1 MNNNLRS
8 QTQPNTMRILLTAGG
23 AIAAYVVTMTV
34 LYALTHKV
42 VFTLTFTNITT
53 ATYVVIWRKRHT
65 NSPLIAKIRKSW
77 WRLSL
82 DTLAAILETIAIY
95 LGASTIALLVK
106 NALNAPSPIQNVTNE
121 VPLAAIALLMLSIF
135 VVPIGEEALMRGF
148 VYPIMRQQ
156 FSAPVTIALSA
167 CLFALLHGNIVQI
180 ILTLPL
186 GIACGYMYEQT
197 HSLMQCIGIHMLFN
211 TFTFITHTPTLS
223 ALLVVEA
230 LVTALI
236 VSVLWVMLMH
246 LDDSDIDRHRV
257 FYSEK

>member
-1 MNNNLRS
+1 MNNNLQS
-8 QTQPNTMRILLTAGG
+8 HTQPNKMRILLTAGG
-23 AIAAYVVTMTV
+23 AIATYVVTMTV

-42 VFTLTFTNITT
+42 IFTLTFTNATA
-53 ATYVVIWRKRHT
+53 ATYVVIWRKRHA

-77 WRLSL
+77 WRLSM
-82 DTLAAILETIAIY
+82 DILATILGTIAIY
-95 LGASTIALLVK
+95 LSAATIALLVK
-106 NALNAPSPIQNVTNE
+106 NAMNAPSPTQNITDE
-121 VPLAAIALLMLSIF
+121 VPIAALATLSILI
-135 VVPIGEEALMRGF
+135 VPIGEEALMRGF

-186 GIACGYMYEQT
+186 GITCGYMYEQT

-211 TFTFITHTPTLS
+211 VLTFTTHTPTLS
-223 ALLVVEA
+223 TLSVVEA
-230 LVTALI
+230 LATALI
-236 VSVLWVMLMH
+236 VSALWVLWMR

>member
-1 MNNNLRS
+1 MSNNPQSRP
-8 QTQPNTMRILLTAGG
+8 QPNKIRILLTAGG

-42 VFTLTFTNITT
+42 IFTLTFTNTAT
-53 ATYVVIWRKRHT
+53 ATYVVIWRKRHA

-77 WRLSL
+77 WRLSI
-82 DTLAAILETIAIY
+82 DVLATISGTIAIY
-95 LGASTIALLVK
+95 LGATTIALLAK
-106 NALNAPSPIQNVTNE
+106 NALNAPSPIQNITDE
-121 VPLAAIALLMLSIF
+121 VPIAALATLSILI
-135 VVPIGEEALMRGF
+135 VPIGEEALMRGF

-186 GIACGYMYEQT
+186 GIACSYMYEQT

-211 TFTFITHTPTLS
+211 ALTFITHTPTLS
-223 ALLVVEA
+223 TSRVVEILA
-230 LVTALI
+230 TALI
-236 VSVLWVMLMH
+236 ISVVWVLWMRS
-246 LDDSDIDRHRV
+246 DDSDIDKREV
-257 FYSEK
+257 FCSEK

>member
-1 MNNNLRS
+1 MNNNPQS
-8 QTQPNTMRILLTAGG
+8 HTQPSKTHILFTAGS

-42 VFTLTFTNITT
+42 IFTLTFTNATA
-53 ATYVVIWRKRHT
+53 ATYVVIWRKRHA

-77 WRLSL
+77 WRLSM
-82 DTLAAILETIAIY
+82 DVLATILGTIAIY
-95 LGASTIALLVK
+95 LGAATIALLAK
-106 NALNAPSPIQNVTNE
+106 TAMNAPSPIQNITDE
-121 VPLAAIALLMLSIF
+121 VPIAALATLSILI
-135 VVPIGEEALMRGF
+135 VPIGEEALMRGF

-167 CLFALLHGNIVQI
+167 CLFALPHGNIVQI

-186 GIACGYMYEQT
+186 GITCGYMYEQT

-211 TFTFITHTPTLS
+211 VLTFTTHTPTLS
-223 ALLVVEA
+223 TLSVVEA
-230 LVTALI
+230 LTTALI
-236 VSVLWVMLMH
+236 VSALWVLWMR

>member
-1 MNNNLRS
+1 MSNNPQSR
-8 QTQPNTMRILLTAGG
+8 TQPSKPHILLTAGG

-42 VFTLTFTNITT
+42 IFTLTFTNATV
-53 ATYVVIWRKRHT
+53 ATYVVIWRKRHA

-77 WRLSL
+77 WRVSL

-95 LGASTIALLVK
+95 LGATTIALLAK
-106 NALNAPSPIQNVTNE
+106 NAMNAPSPIQNITDE
-121 VPLAAIALLMLSIF
+121 VPIAALATLSILI
-135 VVPIGEEALMRGF
+135 VPIGEEALMRGF
-148 VYPIMRQQ
+148 VYPVMRQQ

-197 HSLMQCIGIHMLFN
+197 HSLMQCIGIHVLFN
-211 TFTFITHTPTLS
+211 AFTFITHTPTLS
-223 ALLVVEA
+223 TLRVVEA
-230 LVTALI
+230 LATALI
-236 VSVLWVMLMH
+236 VSVLWVLLMH
-246 LDDSDIDRHRV
+246 LDDSDIDRHKV

>member
-1 MNNNLRS
+1 MNDDTRLH
-8 QTQPNTMRILLTAGG
+8 TQPNKTRILLTAGG

-42 VFTLTFTNITT
+42 VFTLTFTNATA
-53 ATYVVIWRKRHT
+53 ATYVVIWRKRHA

-106 NALNAPSPIQNVTNE
+106 NALNAPSPIQNVTDE
-121 VPLAAIALLMLSIF
+121 VPLAAIAALSIL

-197 HSLMQCIGIHMLFN
+197 HSLTQCIGIHTLFN

-223 ALLVVEA
+223 TLHVVEVLA
-230 LVTALI
+230 TTLI
-236 VSVLWVMLMH
+236 VSVLWVLLMH

>member
-1 MNNNLRS
+1 MSNNPQS
-8 QTQPNTMRILLTAGG
+8 HTQPNTMRILLTAGG
-23 AIAAYVVTMTV
+23 AIAAYVVTMTL

-42 VFTLTFTNITT
+42 IFTLTFTNATA
-53 ATYVVIWRKRHT
+53 ATYVVIWRKRHA

-77 WRLSL
+77 WRLL
-82 DTLAAILETIAIY
+82 LNVLATIVGTIGIY
-95 LGASTIALLVK
+95 MGASTIALLAK
-106 NALNAPSPIQNVTNE
+106 NAMNAPSPIQNITDE
-121 VPLAAIALLMLSIF
+121 VPIAALATLSILI
-135 VVPIGEEALMRGF
+135 VPIGEEALMRGF

-186 GIACGYMYEQT
+186 GIACGCIYEQT
-197 HSLMQCIGIHMLFN
+197 HSLMQCIGTHMLFN
-211 TFTFITHTPTLS
+211 ALTFITHTPTLR

-230 LVTALI
+230 LATALT
-236 VSVLWVMLMH
+236 VSVLWALWMR

-257 FYSEK
+257 FCSEK

>member
-1 MNNNLRS
+1 MGNNPQS
-8 QTQPNTMRILLTAGG
+8 HTQPNKIRILLTAGS

-42 VFTLTFTNITT
+42 IFTLTFTNATA
-53 ATYVVIWRKRHT
+53 ATYVVIWRKRHA

-77 WRLSL
+77 WRVSL

-95 LGASTIALLVK
+95 LGATTIALLAK
-106 NALNAPSPIQNVTNE
+106 NAMNAPSPIQNITDE
-121 VPLAAIALLMLSIF
+121 VPIAALATLSILI
-135 VVPIGEEALMRGF
+135 VPIGEEALMRGF

-211 TFTFITHTPTLS
+211 ALTFITHTSTPSTLVVVGTLTTAIVLS
-223 ALLVVEA
+223 ALWA
-230 LVTALI
+230 LWMR
-236 VSVLWVMLMH
+236 S
-246 LDDSDIDRHRV
+246 DDSDIDKREV
-257 FYSEK
+257 FCSEK

>member
-1 MNNNLRS
+1 MGNNLRS
-8 QTQPNTMRILLTAGG
+8 QTQPNKIRILLTAGS

-42 VFTLTFTNITT
+42 VFTLTFTNIAA
-53 ATYVVIWRKRHT
+53 ATYVVIWRKSHA
-65 NSPLIAKIRKSW
+65 NSPLIANIRKSW
-77 WRLSL
+77 WKLSL

-106 NALNAPSPIQNVTNE
+106 NALNAPSPIQNITDE
-121 VPLAAIALLMLSIF
+121 VPIAALATLSILI
-135 VVPIGEEALMRGF
+135 VPIGEEALMRGF

-186 GIACGYMYEQT
+186 GIACSYIYEQT

-223 ALLVVEA
+223 TLRVVEA
-230 LVTALI
+230 LATALI
-236 VSVLWVMLMH
+236 VSVLWVLLMH
-246 LDDSDIDRHRV
+246 LDDSDIDRHKV

>member
-1 MNNNLRS
+1 MSNNPQS
-8 QTQPNTMRILLTAGG
+8 HTQPNTMRILLTAGG

-42 VFTLTFTNITT
+42 VFTLTFTNTAT
-53 ATYVVIWRKRHT
+53 ATYVVIWRKRHA

-77 WRLSL
+77 WRLL
-82 DTLAAILETIAIY
+82 MDVLATISGTIAIY
-95 LGASTIALLVK
+95 VGATTIALLVK
-106 NALNAPSPIQNVTNE
+106 NALNAPSPIQSVTDE
-121 VPLAAIALLMLSIF
+121 VPIAALATLSILI
-135 VVPIGEEALMRGF
+135 VPIGEEALMRGF

-197 HSLMQCIGIHMLFN
+197 HNLMQCIGIHMLFN
-211 TFTFITHTPTLS
+211 ALTFITHTPTLS
-223 ALLVVEA
+223 TSRVVEA
-230 LVTALI
+230 LATALI
-236 VSVLWVMLMH
+236 VSVVWVLWMRP
-246 LDDSDIDRHRV
+246 DDSDIDRHRV

>member
-1 MNNNLRS
+1 MGNNPQS
-8 QTQPNTMRILLTAGG
+8 HTQPNKIRILLTAGS

-42 VFTLTFTNITT
+42 IFTLTFTNATA
-53 ATYVVIWRKRHT
+53 ATYVVIWRKRHA
-65 NSPLIAKIRKSW
+65 NSPLIAKIRKSR
-77 WRLSL
+77 WRLSM
-82 DTLAAILETIAIY
+82 DVLATIHGTIGIH
-95 LGASTIALLVK
+95 LGATTIALLAK
-106 NALNAPSPIQNVTNE
+106 NAMNAPSPIQNITDE
-121 VPLAAIALLMLSIF
+121 VPIAALATLSILI
-135 VVPIGEEALMRGF
+135 VPIGEEALMRGF

-186 GIACGYMYEQT
+186 GITCGYMYEQT
-197 HSLMQCIGIHMLFN
+197 HSLIQCIGIHMLFN
-211 TFTFITHTPTLS
+211 VLTFTTHTPTLS
-223 ALLVVEA
+223 TLSVVEA
-230 LVTALI
+230 LATALI
-236 VSVLWVMLMH
+236 VSALWVLWMR

>member
-1 MNNNLRS
+1 MSNNTQS
-8 QTQPNTMRILLTAGG
+8 HTQPNKIRILLTAGG

-42 VFTLTFTNITT
+42 IFTLTFTNATA
-53 ATYVVIWRKRHT
+53 ATYVVIWRKRHA

-77 WRLSL
+77 WRLSM
-82 DTLAAILETIAIY
+82 DVLATILGTIAIY
-95 LGASTIALLVK
+95 LSAATIALLAK
-106 NALNAPSPIQNVTNE
+106 NAMNAPSPIQNITDE
-121 VPLAAIALLMLSIF
+121 VPIAALATLSILI
-135 VVPIGEEALMRGF
+135 VPIGEEALMRGF

-186 GIACGYMYEQT
+186 GITCGYMYEQT

-211 TFTFITHTPTLS
+211 VLTFTTHTPILSTLN
-223 ALLVVEA
+223 VVEA
-230 LVTALI
+230 LATTLI
-236 VSVLWVMLMH
+236 VSALWVLWMR

-257 FYSEK
+257 FCSEK

>member
-1 MNNNLRS
+1 MNDNLRS
-8 QTQPNTMRILLTAGG
+8 QTQPNKMRILLTAGG

-42 VFTLTFTNITT
+42 IFTLAFTNATA
-53 ATYVVIWRKRHT
+53 ATYVVIWRKRHA

-77 WRLSL
+77 WRSSL

-106 NALNAPSPIQNVTNE
+106 NALNAPSPIQSVTDE
-121 VPLAAIALLMLSIF
+121 VPLAAIAALSIL

-148 VYPIMRQQ
+148 VYPVMRQQ
-156 FSAPVTIALSA
+156 FSAPATIALSA

-186 GIACGYMYEQT
+186 GIACSYMYEQT

-211 TFTFITHTPTLS
+211 AFTFITHTPTLS
-223 ALLVVEA
+223 TLRVVEVLA
-230 LVTALI
+230 TTLI
-236 VSVLWVMLMH
+236 ISVLWVLLMR

>member
-1 MNNNLRS
+1 MSNNPQS
-8 QTQPNTMRILLTAGG
+8 HTQPNTMRILLTAGG
-23 AIAAYVVTMTV
+23 AIAAYVVTMTA

-42 VFTLTFTNITT
+42 VFTLAFTNIAA

-82 DTLAAILETIAIY
+82 DTLATILGTIAIY
-95 LGASTIALLVK
+95 LGATTIALLAK
-106 NALNAPSPIQNVTNE
+106 NAMNAPSPIQNITDE
-121 VPLAAIALLMLSIF
+121 VPIAALATLNILI
-135 VVPIGEEALMRGF
+135 VPIGEEALMRGF
-148 VYPIMRQQ
+148 VYPVMRQQ

-211 TFTFITHTPTLS
+211 AFTFITPTPTLS
-223 ALLVVEA
+223 TLRVIEVLA
-230 LVTALI
+230 TALI
-236 VSVLWVMLMH
+236 VSVLWVLLMH
-246 LDDSDIDRHRV
+246 LDDSDIDRHGV
-257 FYSEK
+257 FCSEK

>member
-1 MNNNLRS
+1 MSNNPQSR
-8 QTQPNTMRILLTAGG
+8 TQPNKIQILLTAGS

-42 VFTLTFTNITT
+42 IFTLTFTNTAA
-53 ATYVVIWRKRHT
+53 ATYVVIWRKRHA

-77 WRLSL
+77 WRLSM
-82 DTLAAILETIAIY
+82 DILATILGTIAIY
-95 LGASTIALLVK
+95 LGAATIALLAK
-106 NALNAPSPIQNVTNE
+106 NAMNAPSPIQNITDE
-121 VPLAAIALLMLSIF
+121 VPIAALATLSILI
-135 VVPIGEEALMRGF
+135 VPIGEEALMRGF

-186 GIACGYMYEQT
+186 GITCGYMYEQT

-211 TFTFITHTPTLS
+211 VLTFTTHTSTPSTLVVVGTLTSAIVLS
-223 ALLVVEA
+223 ALWA
-230 LVTALI
+230 LWMR
-236 VSVLWVMLMH
+236 S
-246 LDDSDIDRHRV
+246 DDSDVDKHGM

>member
-1 MNNNLRS
+1 MNGNLRS
-8 QTQPNTMRILLTAGG
+8 QTQPNKIRILLTAGS

-42 VFTLTFTNITT
+42 IFTLTFTNATA
-53 ATYVVIWRKRHT
+53 ATYVIIWRKRHA

-77 WRLSL
+77 WRLSM
-82 DTLAAILETIAIY
+82 DVLATILGTIAIY
-95 LGASTIALLVK
+95 LGAATIALLAK
-106 NALNAPSPIQNVTNE
+106 NAMNAPSPIQNITDE
-121 VPLAAIALLMLSIF
+121 VPIAALATLSILI
-135 VVPIGEEALMRGF
+135 VPIGEEALMRGF

-167 CLFALLHGNIVQI
+167 CLFALLHGNIVRI

-186 GIACGYMYEQT
+186 GITCGYMYEQT

-211 TFTFITHTPTLS
+211 ALTFTTHTPTLS
-223 ALLVVEA
+223 TLSVVEA
-230 LVTALI
+230 LATALI
-236 VSVLWVMLMH
+236 VSALWVLWMR

>member
-1 MNNNLRS
+1 MGNNPQS
-8 QTQPNTMRILLTAGG
+8 HTQPNKIRILLTAGS

-42 VFTLTFTNITT
+42 IFTLTFINATA
-53 ATYVVIWRKRHT
+53 ATYVVIWRKRHA
-65 NSPLIAKIRKSW
+65 NSPLIAKIRKSR
-77 WRLSL
+77 WRLSM
-82 DTLAAILETIAIY
+82 DVLATIHGTIGIH
-95 LGASTIALLVK
+95 LGATTIALLAK
-106 NALNAPSPIQNVTNE
+106 NAMNAPSPIQNITDE
-121 VPLAAIALLMLSIF
+121 VPIAALATLSILI
-135 VVPIGEEALMRGF
+135 VPIGEEALMRGF
-148 VYPIMRQQ
+148 VYPIMRQR

-211 TFTFITHTPTLS
+211 AFTFITHTPTLS
-223 ALLVVEA
+223 TLRVVEA
-230 LVTALI
+230 LATTLI
-236 VSVLWVMLMH
+236 VSVLWVLLMR

>member
-1 MNNNLRS
+1 MSNNLRS
-8 QTQPNTMRILLTAGG
+8 QTQPNKIRILLTAGG

-42 VFTLTFTNITT
+42 VFTLAFTNTAT
-53 ATYVVIWRKRHT
+53 ATYVVIWRKRHA
-65 NSPLIAKIRKSW
+65 NSPLIAKIRKSR
-77 WRLSL
+77 WRLSM
-82 DTLAAILETIAIY
+82 DVLATIHGTIGIH
-95 LGASTIALLVK
+95 LGATTIALLAK
-106 NALNAPSPIQNVTNE
+106 NAMNAPSPIQNITDE
-121 VPLAAIALLMLSIF
+121 VPIAALATLSILI
-135 VVPIGEEALMRGF
+135 VPIGEEALMRGF

-211 TFTFITHTPTLS
+211 AFTFITHTSTPSTFVVVGTLTTAIILS
-223 ALLVVEA
+223 ALW
-230 LVTALI
+230 
-236 VSVLWVMLMH
+236 VLWMRS
-246 LDDSDIDRHRV
+246 DDSGIDRHGV
-257 FYSEK
+257 FCSEK

>member
-1 MNNNLRS
+1 MSNNPQS
-8 QTQPNTMRILLTAGG
+8 HTQPNKIRILLTAGS

-42 VFTLTFTNITT
+42 VFTLTFTNATA
-53 ATYVVIWRKRHT
+53 ATYVVIWRKRHA

-77 WRLSL
+77 WRLSM
-82 DTLAAILETIAIY
+82 DVLATILGTIAIY
-95 LGASTIALLVK
+95 LSAATIALLAK
-106 NALNAPSPIQNVTNE
+106 NAMNAPSPIQNITDE
-121 VPLAAIALLMLSIF
+121 VPIAALATLSIL

-148 VYPIMRQQ
+148 VYPIMRQR

-186 GIACGYMYEQT
+186 GITCGYMYEQT

-211 TFTFITHTPTLS
+211 VLTFTTHTPTLS
-223 ALLVVEA
+223 TLSVVEA
-230 LVTALI
+230 LTTALI
-236 VSVLWVMLMH
+236 VSVLWVLWMR
-246 LDDSDIDRHRV
+246 LDDSAIDKHGV
-257 FYSEK
+257 FCSEK

>member
-1 MNNNLRS
+1 MSNNPQS
-8 QTQPNTMRILLTAGG
+8 HTQPNKIRILLTAGS
-23 AIAAYVVTMTV
+23 AITAYVVTMTV

-42 VFTLTFTNITT
+42 VFTLTFTNATA
-53 ATYVVIWRKRHT
+53 ATYVVIWRKRHA

-77 WRLSL
+77 WRLSM
-82 DTLAAILETIAIY
+82 DVLATILGTIAIY
-95 LGASTIALLVK
+95 LSAATIALLAK
-106 NALNAPSPIQNVTNE
+106 NAMNAPSPIQNITDE
-121 VPLAAIALLMLSIF
+121 VPLAAIAALSIL

-186 GIACGYMYEQT
+186 GITCGYMYEQT

-211 TFTFITHTPTLS
+211 VLTFTTHTPTLS
-223 ALLVVEA
+223 TLSVVEA
-230 LVTALI
+230 LATALI
-236 VSVLWVMLMH
+236 VSALWALWMR

>member
-1 MNNNLRS
+1 MSNNPQS
-8 QTQPNTMRILLTAGG
+8 HTQPNKIRILLTAGS

-42 VFTLTFTNITT
+42 IFTLTFTNATA
-53 ATYVVIWRKRHT
+53 ATYVVIWRKRHA

-77 WRLSL
+77 WRLSM
-82 DTLAAILETIAIY
+82 DVLATILGTIAIY
-95 LGASTIALLVK
+95 LSATTIALLAK
-106 NALNAPSPIQNVTNE
+106 NAMNAPSPIQNITNE
-121 VPLAAIALLMLSIF
+121 VPIAALATLSILI
-135 VVPIGEEALMRGF
+135 VPIGEEALMRGF

-211 TFTFITHTPTLS
+211 ALTFITHTSTPS
-223 ALLVVEA
+223 
-230 LVTALI
+230 ALI
-236 VSVLWVMLMH
+236 VVETLTTAIILFVLWALWMRS
-246 LDDSDIDRHRV
+246 DDRDMDRHEV

>member
-1 MNNNLRS
+1 MDDNLRS
-8 QTQPNTMRILLTAGG
+8 HTQPNTMRILLTAGS
-23 AIAAYVVTMTV
+23 AITAYVVTMTV

-42 VFTLTFTNITT
+42 IFTLTFTNATA
-53 ATYVVIWRKRHT
+53 ATYVVIWRKRHA

-77 WRLSL
+77 WRLSM
-82 DTLAAILETIAIY
+82 DVLATILGTIAIY
-95 LGASTIALLVK
+95 LGATTIALLAK
-106 NALNAPSPIQNVTNE
+106 NAMNAPSPIQTITDE
-121 VPLAAIALLMLSIF
+121 VPIAALATLSIL

-186 GIACGYMYEQT
+186 GITCGYMYEQT

-211 TFTFITHTPTLS
+211 ALTFITHTSTPSTLVVVGTLTTAIVLS
-223 ALLVVEA
+223 ALW
-230 LVTALI
+230 
-236 VSVLWVMLMH
+236 VLWMR

>member
-1 MNNNLRS
+1 MSNNPQSR
-8 QTQPNTMRILLTAGG
+8 TQPNTMRILLTAGG

-42 VFTLTFTNITT
+42 VFTLAFTNIAA

-65 NSPLIAKIRKSW
+65 NSPLIARIHKSW

-82 DTLAAILETIAIY
+82 DVLAAILETIAIY
-95 LGASTIALLVK
+95 LGATTIALLVK

-121 VPLAAIALLMLSIF
+121 APLVAIALLSIL

-148 VYPIMRQQ
+148 VYPVMRQR
-156 FSAPVTIALSA
+156 FSAPVTIVLSA

-211 TFTFITHTPTLS
+211 AFTFITHTPTLS
-223 ALLVVEA
+223 TSHVVEA
-230 LVTALI
+230 LATAFI
-236 VSVLWVMLMH
+236 VSVLWVLLMH

-257 FYSEK
+257 FYSGK

>member
-1 MNNNLRS
+1 MSNNPQS
-8 QTQPNTMRILLTAGG
+8 HTQPNTMRILLTAGG
-23 AIAAYVVTMTV
+23 AIAAYVTTMTV
-34 LYALTHKV
+34 LYTLTHKV
-42 VFTLTFTNITT
+42 VFTLAFVNGLA
-53 ATYVVIWRKRHT
+53 ATYVIIWRKRHAS
-65 NSPLIAKIRKSW
+65 SPLIAKIPRSRWRSW
-77 WRLSL
+77 L

-106 NALNAPSPIQNVTNE
+106 NALNTPSPIQSVTDKMS
-121 VPLAAIALLMLSIF
+121 LIAIATLSIL

-148 VYPIMRQQ
+148 VYPVMRQR

-211 TFTFITHTPTLS
+211 AFTFITHTPTLS
-223 ALLVVEA
+223 TLRVVEA
-230 LVTALI
+230 LATALI
-236 VSVLWVMLMH
+236 VSVLWVLLMH